1 MRYEDDMAVQITENA
16 AQRVKKFLATRGHGV
31 GLRVGIKTTGCSGYS
46 YVVEYADEI
55 QPGDTV
61 FENHGV
67 KVLVDT
73 KSLAVLDG
81 TEVDYRREGLNENF
95 TFNNPNAKNSCGCG
109 ESFNV

>member
-1 MRYEDDMAVQITENA
+1 MAIQITEKA
-16 AQRVKKFLATRGHGV
+16 AERVKKFLATRGQGV

-55 QPGDTV
+55 HPGDTV
-61 FENHGV
+61 FEGHGV
-67 KVLVDT
+67 KVLVDA

>member
-1 MRYEDDMAVQITENA
+1 MAVQITEKA
-16 AQRVKKFLATRGHGV
+16 AERVKKFLTARGQGV

-46 YVVEYADEI
+46 YVVEYADAVL
-55 QPGDTV
+55 PGDSV

-67 KVLVDT
+67 KVLVDA
-73 KSLAVLDG
+73 KSLPVLDG

-95 TFNNPNAKNSCGCG
+95 TFTNPNAKNSCGCG

>member
-1 MRYEDDMAVQITENA
+1 MAVQITENA
-16 AQRVKKFLATRGHGV
+16 ALRVKKFLASRGQGV

-67 KVLVDT
+67 KVLVDA

-95 TFNNPNAKNSCGCG
+95 TFSNPNAKNSCGCG